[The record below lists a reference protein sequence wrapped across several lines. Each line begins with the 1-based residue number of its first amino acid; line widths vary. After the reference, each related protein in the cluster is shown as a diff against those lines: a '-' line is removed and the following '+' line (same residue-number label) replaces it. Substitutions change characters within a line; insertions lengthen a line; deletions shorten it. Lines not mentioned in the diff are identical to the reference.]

1 LITLSISKSSAI
13 TILGARILLGAIFL
27 VFGLNFFLHFLP
39 NNTQPEGKAAAF
51 LGGLFQ
57 SGYIFPL
64 IKVIEVACGILL
76 LLNRYVAL
84 VLIILMP
91 ISINIL
97 LFHSLLEPGSMPIA
111 ISLLIIAAQLFLA
124 WNYRN
129 YYKQLLVART
139 AL

>member
-1 LITLSISKSSAI
+1 MAISKSSAGTI
-13 TILGARILLGAIFL
+13 TGARILLGAIFL
-27 VFGLNFFLHFLP
+27 IFGLNFFFHFLP
-39 NNTQPEGKAAAF
+39 NSSQPEGKAAAF

-76 LLNRYVAL
+76 LMNRYIAL

-97 LFHSLLEPGSMPIA
+97 LFHSLLEPGSMPIL
-111 ISLLIIAAQLFLA
+111 ISLLIIGTQLYLA
-124 WNYRN
+124 WSYRN
-129 YYKQLLVART
+129 YYRQLFIAKP